1 MSTQQGVASSTVG
14 TGTRRSSIHA
24 LLARRGEAAI
34 PELAERFSVSE
45 MTIRRDLEALEEQGL
60 VRRVRG
66 GAISTLSRGYEP
78 PFAQRAQE
86 GHAPKAAIAAAAA
99 DQIEYG
105 ETAILDVGT
114 TTLELARR
122 LRSRG
127 GLTIVT
133 PNVRAALELVNEPNT
148 RVILTGGIVRAGELS
163 LVGDLAE
170 RTFAELNCDVL
181 FLAVGGI
188 HAEKGLT
195 EYNLDDTRVKRA
207 ALHTA
212 SRCVVLADSSK
223 FDRVCLSTIASL
235 HEIDVLITDADESH
249 RVAQAASEAGV
260 EVVSV
265 PTAEVP

>member
-1 MSTQQGVASSTVG
+1 MAIVAPTSQILVKSAQSCVNFAAVSTQQGVASSTVG

-148 RVILTGGIVRAGELS
+148 RVILTGGIVRAGEVGKAGLALGEVDS
-163 LVGDLAE
+163 VLVARLAKGVDVALPKGTTSISSPAPVFNPARFE
-170 RTFAELNCDVL
+170 R
-181 FLAVGGI
+181 
-188 HAEKGLT
+188 
-195 EYNLDDTRVKRA
+195 
-207 ALHTA
+207 
-212 SRCVVLADSSK
+212 
-223 FDRVCLSTIASL
+223 
-235 HEIDVLITDADESH
+235 DA
-249 RVAQAASEAGV
+249 
-260 EVVSV
+260 
-265 PTAEVP
+265 